1 MGDIPLLVEHFLDE
15 ASKILGKEKMVM
27 PKEIFSLFRS
37 YSFPGN
43 VRELRAI
50 IFDVVSLQE
59 SGQFSVQLIK
69 ERLGI
74 SDDAFVYQ
82 DSNCDSSI
90 KNLLFGPNLPTIQ
103 ETVRALINEALN
115 RSNGNQNAA
124 AKLLGISPQ
133 ALSRRLKYQSR
144 KRAIE

>member
-59 SGQFSVQLIK
+59 SGQFS
-69 ERLGI
+69 
-74 SDDAFVYQ
+74 Y
-82 DSNCDSSI
+82 N
-90 KNLLFGPNLPTIQ
+90 
-103 ETVRALINEALN
+103 
-115 RSNGNQNAA
+115 
-124 AKLLGISPQ
+124 
-133 ALSRRLKYQSR
+133 
-144 KRAIE
+144 

>member
-1 MGDIPLLVEHFLDE
+1 M
-15 ASKILGKEKMVM
+15 
-27 PKEIFSLFRS
+27 
-37 YSFPGN
+37 
-43 VRELRAI
+43 
-50 IFDVVSLQE
+50 
-59 SGQFSVQLIK
+59 IK

-82 DSNCDSSI
+82 DSNCDSAS
-90 KNLLFGPNLPTIQ
+90 KSVFGPNLPTIQ